1 MLLFVFTIAKF
12 SQKSWGYDNHKKNTF
27 CCKSCFLESDFSR
40 NYKKSFRKCNCK
52 AITNWSKIQLQ
63 FIESFN
69 TQYMRNSTWSKWNL
83 YLKLLFLG
91 LKMKC
96 SINFYFEIPPCRKL
110 FSLTWQNR
118 RFLPKTTNLV
128 TRNNYHTHIP
138 AWRAFKKKLL
148 FTVIFRPN
156 MIIVDSILEKT
167 TMHSSFIR

>member
-1 MLLFVFTIAKF
+1 MKSISRIIIDNNNLFIFTYLFLFI
-12 SQKSWGYDNHKKNTF
+12 HKAF
-27 CCKSCFLESDFSR
+27 
-40 NYKKSFRKCNCK
+40 
-52 AITNWSKIQLQ
+52 
-63 FIESFN
+63 
-69 TQYMRNSTWSKWNL
+69 TWSKWNV

-110 FSLTWQNR
+110 FPLTSQNR

-128 TRNNYHTHIP
+128 TRNNYVYTYSCMEG
-138 AWRAFKKKLL
+138 FQKKLL